1 MNINTSTDIIP
12 TEETLYDYLLVINPD
27 GQIAADVKKFKQQI
41 ANELGPYNSLYSPA
55 HISLFRS
62 EFPERFQEDFVTILE
77 MIALKQG
84 PFAVYTARF
93 DHFNHGDAKRTIYVN
108 VANPKPLNELHKKIL
123 QAFEL
128 KPHAFK
134 PHITLARA
142 ISTPE
147 FEKVYQQ
154 FDNQLFVRSFNCK
167 SFRLIRRPA
176 SGGKYELVREFLFG
190 DMEHVEGS
198 LFNHAA

>member
-1 MNINTSTDIIP
+1 MNTNTKIEIIP
-12 TEETLYDYLLVINPD
+12 TEEKLYDYLLVINPD
-27 GQIAADVKKFKQQI
+27 GQVAADVEKFKQQI
-41 ANELGPYNSLYSPA
+41 AHELGVNNGLQSPA

-62 EFPERFQEDFVTILE
+62 EFPERYQDDFVAILE

-93 DHFNHGDAKRTIYVN
+93 DHFNHANTKHTIYVN
-108 VANPKPLNELHKKIL
+108 VANPKPLTELHKRVL

-128 KPHAFK
+128 KPHTFK

-147 FEKVYQQ
+147 FEKVYQR
-154 FDNQLFVRSFNCK
+154 FDSQLFVRSFSCK
-167 SFRLIRRPA
+167 SFRLMRRPA
-176 SGGKYELVREFLFG
+176 SGGAYELVREFIFG
-190 DMEHVEGS
+190 DMDHMEGS